1 MLLKKRIFFLT
12 LFYLFMGMGVLTQ
25 AQQIRHLSV
34 PDGLNGRQA
43 FNFCQDKDGFI
54 WISNRFGIDRYDG
67 HKIKNYLLPLL
78 NEGKSPLREVH
89 VLLDKDSVLWAFTDN
104 GGIYFYNEKK
114 DDFELHKN
122 LPYYLK
128 TVLFDTNHD
137 IWFGTNNSFGLVKD
151 NRITIYKSDILN
163 NKLVRKIFR
172 YNNENL
178 LIITTKSVNFY
189 NTRTKKISS
198 IFAKT
203 IHPDLPYQI
212 ESAFY
217 DTKEKK
223 LWIGTVSG
231 GVISLSF
238 SDYSTKIVNSYKSLQ
253 YPVLSISAFDD
264 NYLYLGTDGIGVLL
278 LNKSTLDVT
287 QIFNRQQSN
296 DLPLSGNGVYDIFKD
311 REKRIWM
318 STYTDG
324 VNVIEPENTRFY
336 TLNHDKNNS
345 QTVASNIITNM
356 LEDVNGK
363 IWFGT
368 SDGISIWN
376 KPANQWKHL
385 LPAHNV
391 LALLEDSK
399 KNIWVGT
406 YSSGVYVMDSQGNI
420 LRHYLKGTEQN
431 SIGTNFV
438 YSIFEDSQNNMWIGG
453 IKGNLSKLDTENNT
467 FKQINLS
474 QINYITQLKDNLL
487 VSTVTGLFF
496 ISLKTN
502 QEKAWRYNPNLKSKY
517 LYDILIENDS
527 TVWLTSYGGGISRC
541 NLNSGKMENFTV
553 ENGLE
558 SNIIYSVLKDGN
570 ESLWLSTE
578 AGISKMNLADNTFT
592 NFTTGDGVSD
602 KSFRPLSRLNTRSG
616 EFFFGSY
623 NGLTYFRP
631 KEITNTVSKSKIV
644 FLEFSLF
651 NRVTHPDDKNSPLK
665 EKINNTSYIDLSHSQ
680 HSFSLNFTTL
690 NFAPKSKQSYMW
702 KLEGLDSEWIGPTS
716 ETVVNYTN
724 LAPKKYT
731 FKLRAMGNG
740 NVILDERKIDI
751 NIHPPFW
758 NTVLAKIVGFILFL
772 LLLYWGYRYVSNYYE
787 KKRTN
792 EKIKFFINTTH
803 DLRTPLTLISSPLY
817 ELKEK
822 IELDQWNKYLFD
834 LVVGNLDKMNK
845 MVSQLLDFQKAY
857 EYKEQLI
864 ISKNNL
870 NKLLTDKITSWRPV
884 AERKN
889 IDLNLFLPE
898 NILFEWFD
906 RIKIEKIIDN
916 LLSNALKY
924 TPEGGKID
932 VSLIYNSKYWELSVQ
947 DSGIGIPKD
956 AARNL
961 FQRFY
966 RAENAINSQETGSG
980 LGLLLIKNYISLHKG
995 KVWVKSSQN
1004 NGSTFYVRISR
1015 RYKQYKKTLMLE
1027 ENENSNEIPLNRDI
1041 EINQED
1047 YNVSKIKILIVEDND
1062 DLREYLKLSLSNFF
1076 VTYTAE
1082 NGQDAWEQIP
1092 SVNPDIVI
1100 TDFNMPKM
1108 NGFELCENIKNT
1120 YETSHIPVI
1129 MLTVMNDEKHVEQ
1142 GLKSGADDYI
1152 EKPFDL
1158 KYLKLKIDNIINN
1171 RKILRTKFLDVNNP
1185 LQTNDYQEIFNNDF
1199 LAKATEIVNEHMTDT
1214 DFSITELSREMGM
1227 SRSLLYTKFNSV
1239 TGYNPNDFIKI
1250 VRMKRAIELF
1260 KEKKHTINEVAGL
1273 TGFDEPSYFTT
1284 CFKKIYGKSPKQ
1296 FIKEDL

>member
-1 MLLKKRIFFLT
+1 MVLKRRLFFLN
-12 LFYLFMGMGVLTQ
+12 LFWLLMGMGIFIHS
-25 AQQIRHLSV
+25 QQVRHLSV
-34 PDGLNGRQA
+34 SDGLNGRQA
-43 FNFCQDKDGFI
+43 FNFCQDKDGFV
-54 WISNRFGIDRYDG
+54 WISNRFGVDRYDG
-67 HKIKNYLLPLL
+67 HKIKNYSLPLL
-78 NEGKSPLREVH
+78 NEAKSPLREVH
-89 VLLDKDSVLWAFTDN
+89 VVLDSDSVLWAFTDN

-114 DDFELHKN
+114 DNFDLHKN

-128 TVLFDTNHD
+128 SIFFDTNND
-137 IWFGTNNSFGLVKD
+137 IWFGTNNSFGLVKE
-151 NRITIYKSDILN
+151 NGVVVYTSDILN
-163 NKLVRKIFR
+163 NKLVRRIFK
-172 YNNENL
+172 YDDKNL
-178 LIITTKSVNFY
+178 LIITTKSVNLY
-189 NTRTKKISS
+189 NTKTKKISR
-198 IFAKT
+198 IFTKS
-203 IHPDLPYQI
+203 IHPNLPYQI
-212 ESAFY
+212 ESAYY
-217 DTKEKK
+217 DAAGEK
-223 LWIGTVSG
+223 LWIGSVSG
-231 GVISLSF
+231 ELICLNF
-238 SDYSTKIVNSYKSLQ
+238 TDNSTKTINSFRSLH
-253 YPVLSISAFDD
+253 YPVLSISSFDK
-264 NYLYLGTDGIGVLL
+264 NHLYLGTDGIGALL
-278 LNKSTLDVT
+278 FNKNTFDIT
-287 QIFNRQQSN
+287 PIFNQPQSN
-296 DLPLSGNGVYDIFKD
+296 IQTLSGNGINDIFKD
-311 REKRIWM
+311 REERIWM

-324 VNVIEPENTRFY
+324 INIIEPENTRFY

-345 QTVASNIITNM
+345 QTIASNIITNI
-356 LEDVNGK
+356 LEDRSGK
-363 IWFGT
+363 VWFGT
-368 SDGISIWN
+368 SNGISIWSR
-376 KPANQWKHL
+376 PANQWRHL

-391 LALLEDSK
+391 LTLLEDSK

-406 YSSGVYVMDSQGNI
+406 YSSGVYLMDANGNI
-420 LRHYLKGTEQN
+420 LKHYLKGAEQN

-438 YSIFEDSQNNMWIGG
+438 YSIFEDSQNNIWIGG
-453 IKGNLSKLDTENNT
+453 IKGNLSKLDTKNNT

-474 QINYITQLKDNLL
+474 QINYITQIQDELL

-502 QEKAWRYNPNLKSKY
+502 QEKAWKHNSALRSKY

-527 TVWLTSYGGGISRC
+527 TVWLTSYGGGFSRC
-541 NLNSGKMENFTV
+541 NLRTGKIENFTT

-558 SNIIYSVLKDGN
+558 SDIVYSILKDGN

-578 AGISKMNLADNTFT
+578 AGISKMNLNDKTIT
-592 NFTTGDGVSD
+592 NFTTGDGISD
-602 KSFRPLSRLNTRSG
+602 KSFRPLSRLKTRSG
-616 EFFFGSY
+616 QFFFGSY
-623 NGLTYFRP
+623 NGLTYFYP
-631 KEITNTVSKSKIV
+631 EEITNTTSNSKIV
-644 FLEFSLF
+644 FLGFSLF
-651 NRVTHPDDKNSPLK
+651 NRVTHPEDKDSPLK
-665 EKINNTSYIDLSHSQ
+665 DKINNTANIDLSHSQ

-702 KLEGLDSEWIGPTS
+702 KLEGLDNEWIGPTS

-724 LAPKKYT
+724 LEPKKYT
-731 FKLRAMGNG
+731 FKLKAIGNG
-740 NVILDERKIDI
+740 NIVLDEREIDI
-751 NIHPPFW
+751 VIHPPFW
-758 NTVLAKIVGFILFL
+758 DTILAKIIGFILFL
-772 LLLYWGYRYVSNYYE
+772 LLVYWGYRYMSNYYE

-822 IELDQWNKYLFD
+822 ITLDEWSKYLFD
-834 LVVGNLDKMNK
+834 LVAGNLDKMNK

-864 ISKNNL
+864 ISKNNV

-889 IDLNLFLPE
+889 INLSLFLPD
-898 NILFEWFD
+898 NTLFEWFD
-906 RIKIEKIIDN
+906 RVKFDKIFDN
-916 LLSNALKY
+916 LISNALKY
-924 TPEGGKID
+924 TLEGGKIT
-932 VSLIYNSKYWELSVQ
+932 VTLSFATKYWEVSVQ
-947 DSGIGIPKD
+947 DTGIGIPKE

-995 KVWVKSSQN
+995 KVWVKSTQN
-1004 NGSTFYVRISR
+1004 NGSTFYVRLNR
-1015 RYKQYKKTLMLE
+1015 GYKHYKKTLMLE
-1027 ENENSNEIPLNRDI
+1027 ENENPNEIPLSQDT

-1047 YNVSKIKILIVEDND
+1047 YIAKIKILIVEDNA

-1076 VTYTAE
+1076 ITYTAE

-1129 MLTVMNDEKHVEQ
+1129 LLTVMNDEKHVEQ

-1185 LQTNDYQEIFNNDF
+1185 LKATDPQEIFNNDF
-1199 LAKATEIVNEHMTDT
+1199 LSKATEIVNEHMTDT
-1214 DFSITELSREMGM
+1214 AFSITELSREMGM
-1227 SRSLLYTKFNSV
+1227 SRSLLYTKFNAV

-1250 VRMKRAIELF
+1250 IRMKKAIELF
-1260 KEKKHTINEVAGL
+1260 KEKKYTINEVAGL